1 MPGLAGENIY
11 IGMVVADPFSERMAV
26 IEINGIL
33 ERFGK
38 MGEKSGW
45 TYVLIPA
52 EIARSLS
59 KARNTFRVKG
69 HIDQHEIRQVAL
81 VPVGDGDFILPV
93 NGGMRKA
100 IKKSAGAPVRLRI
113 QHDDSELLPDRDF
126 MECLAEEPLAMTH
139 YQKLTQG
146 HKNYFT
152 KWIGSARTAPTKAS
166 RIAMALDALSRG
178 LGFAEML
185 REKKGKL

>member
-1 MPGLAGENIY
+1 
-11 IGMVVADPFSERMAV
+11 MAV
-26 IEINGIL
+26 TEIKGLL

-38 MGEKSGW
+38 KGEKSGW

-52 EIARSLS
+52 VKAQALS

-69 HIDQHEIRQVAL
+69 FIDQHAIRQVAL
-81 VPVGDGDFILPV
+81 VPMGDGDFILPV
-93 NGGMRKA
+93 NGEMRRA
-100 IKKSAGAPVRLRI
+100 IKKSKGAPVLLRL
-113 QHDDSELLPDRDF
+113 QHDPSELLPDRDF
-126 MECLAEEPLAMTH
+126 IDCLAEDLHALAN
-139 YQKLTQG
+139 YEKLTQG

-152 KWIGSARTAPTKAS
+152 KWIGTAKTEPTKAS

-185 REKKGKL
+185 REKKDRG

>member
-1 MPGLAGENIY
+1 
-11 IGMVVADPFSERMAV
+11 MAV
-26 IEINGIL
+26 TEIRGVL

-38 MGEKSGW
+38 KGEKSGW

-52 EIARSLS
+52 VIAQALS

-69 HIDQHEIRQVAL
+69 FIDQHEIRQVAL
-81 VPVGDGDFILPV
+81 VPMGDGDFILPV
-93 NGGMRKA
+93 NGEMRRA
-100 IKKSAGAPVRLRI
+100 IKKSKGAPVLLSL
-113 QHDDSELLPDRDF
+113 QHDPSDLLPDRDF
-126 MECLAEEPLAMTH
+126 IDCLAEDLRALAN
-139 YQKLTQG
+139 YEKLTQG

-152 KWIGSARTAPTKAS
+152 KWIGTARTAPTKAS

-185 REKKGKL
+185 REKKGF

>member
-1 MPGLAGENIY
+1 
-11 IGMVVADPFSERMAV
+11 MAV
-26 IEINGIL
+26 TEIKGLL

-38 MGEKSGW
+38 KGEKSGW

-52 EIARSLS
+52 IKAQALS

-69 HIDQHEIRQVAL
+69 FIDQHAIRQVAL
-81 VPVGDGDFILPV
+81 VPMGDGDFILPV
-93 NGGMRKA
+93 NGEMRRA
-100 IKKSAGAPVRLRI
+100 IKKSKGAPVLLRL
-113 QHDDSELLPDRDF
+113 QHDPSELLPDRDF
-126 MECLAEEPLAMTH
+126 IDCLAEDLHALAN
-139 YQKLTQG
+139 YEKLTQG

-152 KWIGSARTAPTKAS
+152 KWIGTAKTEPTKAS

-185 REKKGKL
+185 REKKDRG